1 MSFMNECR
9 TMYLQITPSN
19 RWNEWIIE
27 TNNRLIGWSMDRWI
41 DGSIYRVNEWLGG
54 WMTDWQK
61 SINLLVIKFVYII
74 APSGTPTMDQLMPD
88 LTDPV
93 AVGKLVPGQPREMM
107 PTSGFK
113 WRFLKSLKWQEL
125 VSRVD
130 MTTISGLP
138 SSKCL
143 TVVMVFTSL
152 SSARWITCHLT
163 KRVVLVSFIMATL
176 ELRIKKSNYSKIKT
190 L

>member
-41 DGSIYRVNEWLGG
+41 YLSSKWVTWWLD
-54 WMTDWQK
+54 DWLTEIDQ
-61 SINLLVIKFVYII
+61 SLVIKFVYII

-152 SSARWITCHLT
+152 SSARWIIYHLT
-163 KRVVLVSFIMATL
+163 KRVVLASFIMATL
-176 ELRIKKSNYSKIKT
+176 ELRIKKSTYSKIKK

>member
-27 TNNRLIGWSMDRWI
+27 TNNRLICWSMNRWI
-41 DGSIYRVNEWLGG
+41 YLSSKWVTWWLD
-54 WMTDWQK
+54 DWLTEIDQ
-61 SINLLVIKFVYII
+61 SLVIKFVYII

-152 SSARWITCHLT
+152 SSARWIIYHLT
-163 KRVVLVSFIMATL
+163 KRVVLASFIMATL
-176 ELRIKKSNYSKIKT
+176 ELRIKKSTYSKIKT